1 MDLSDKPKTKPNFN
15 IQNLDNELVLF
26 NTENLNVLY
35 LNQSAS
41 VIWQLCDGS
50 RSIREIID
58 MLSDAYPE
66 AYSDM
71 ETDVK
76 ETIHL
81 FLSHE
86 ALDIK

>member
-15 IQNLDNELVLF
+15 IQNLGNELVLF

-58 MLSDAYPE
+58 MLTDAYPE